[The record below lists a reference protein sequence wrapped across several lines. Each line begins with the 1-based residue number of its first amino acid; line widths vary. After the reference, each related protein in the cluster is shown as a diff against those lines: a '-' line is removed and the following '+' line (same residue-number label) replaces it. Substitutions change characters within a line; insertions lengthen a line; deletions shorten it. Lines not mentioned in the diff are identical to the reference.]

1 MSSIL
6 NLKRSAKAILFWALA
21 GFAAVVIV
29 LGVAVK
35 SVGPQPQR
43 CHLGFVEEYHG
54 LWGWDYVIDKGM
66 KVPCEQRCMKPVE
79 EEV

>member
-54 LWGWDYVIDKGM
+54 LWGWDYKIEAGR
-66 KVPCEQRCMKPVE
+66 KVPCVPQCRKIE
-79 EEV
+79 EDV

>member
-1 MSSIL
+1 MSL
-6 NLKRSAKAILFWALA
+6 QRNLKQSIKAILFWGLA

-54 LWGWDYVIDKGM
+54 LWGWDYKIEAGR
-66 KVPCEQRCMKPVE
+66 KVPCIPQCRKIE
-79 EEV
+79 EDV